1 MTKVYRSISLSVCR
15 SIGLIVLVSAMALGQ
30 KPGVGKLLVASP
42 RVTNAQFRHAVIL
55 LIGYDAKGAAG
66 LVLNRTGAKT
76 LAALFPDVASAQG
89 RSDTAYWGGPVGDKL
104 MFCLVAVSGPLREA
118 RPVLPGIY
126 FSNNKNLMDLAL
138 NARQTGTTFRV
149 YVGYAGWTAEQIKR
163 EMDAGDWKV
172 ETATAALVFDPAPA
186 TLWERLAGAS
196 KAVIPGA
203 GR

>member
-1 MTKVYRSISLSVCR
+1 MGICAS
-15 SIGLIVLVSAMALGQ
+15 GQ
-30 KPGVGKLLVASP
+30 QPGVGKLLVASP

-66 LVLNRTGAKT
+66 LVLNRAGDKP

-104 MFCLVAVSGPLREA
+104 MFCLVAASGPLREA
-118 RPVLPGIY
+118 RQVLPGLY

-138 NARQTGTTFRV
+138 NAREAGATFRV

-163 EMDAGDWKV
+163 ELNAGDWKV
-172 ETATAALVFDPAPA
+172 ETATAAIVFDPAPV
-186 TLWERLAGAS
+186 TLWERLT
-196 KAVIPGA
+196 AVRVTPDG